1 MKCLII
7 RYPSLTVLCILAS
20 STLILAYILRIFE
33 IEYYRSVGQIDFDNY
48 FNAVWVIVITITT
61 VGFGDLVPFSYIG
74 RLIIIATAF
83 WGGFIN
89 SLVIVSVTKI
99 FELSRNQKK
108 AMHHLYLTRKA
119 ASSITSAMRYFMAK
133 KRSKRTLRAK
143 VAPGEAQREFQLSR
157 SSTNVNDSF
166 DVEEELMIN
175 EKVEAQDLKEYRNV
189 MSNRL
194 QDFREQWNELKHL
207 RIQAENEQE
216 QMIYLIKNE
225 VIDLA
230 DRFDDI

>member
-1 MKCLII
+1 MRFTLKCLII
-7 RYPSLTVLCILAS
+7 RYPSLTVLCILTS
-20 STLILAYILRIFE
+20 STLIIAYILRIFE

-61 VGFGDLVPFSYIG
+61 VGFGDLVPFSFIG

-143 VAPGEAQREFQLSR
+143 VAPGEGQRC
-157 SSTNVNDSF
+157 STNVNDSF

-194 QDFREQWNELKHL
+194 QDFRE
-207 RIQAENEQE
+207 
-216 QMIYLIKNE
+216 
-225 VIDLA
+225 
-230 DRFDDI
+230 